1 MRKHSFLMFVG
12 LSVITGCSSTMF
24 DVAREPSNLTDS
36 GTEEDSETTV
46 RNLDAGLD
54 VQDGQVSDADG
65 SVICEPYSCKADCGG
80 CDAGSCGSGGM
91 SSCGSTNCSYDYA
104 SDASTFNC
112 PNDRLLVFKCYHY
125 IGQNTQDF
133 MPRCVFRGGSTADGE
148 YTRWCCPHFE

>member
-1 MRKHSFLMFVG
+1 MRKRSFLMFVG
-12 LSVITGCSSTMF
+12 LSVMTGCSSTTF
-24 DVAREPSNLTDS
+24 DVAREPSNLTDG

-65 SVICEPYSCKADCGG
+65 SLICEPYSCKPGCGG
-80 CDAGSCGSGGM
+80 CDAGNCGNGGV
-91 SSCGSTNCSYDYA
+91 SSCGSINCSFDYA

-112 PNDRLLVFKCYHY
+112 PANKMLVYKCFHY
-125 IGQNTQDF
+125 FGQNTQDF

-148 YTRWCCPHFE
+148 YTQWCCPQSE